1 MQQNAKFILK
11 KHEEVMRATVEAM
24 TCKAIRTNFHGNELY
39 INKQRKLTNK

>member
-11 KHEEVMRATVEAM
+11 KHEEAMRATVEAM

-39 INKQRKLTNK
+39 INKQRELTNK